1 MGLVKFMSSSAGR
14 LVRIGAGVALI
25 AIGLGAIGGTAG
37 TIIAVVGVVP
47 LLAGVFNVCLL
58 GPLFG
63 AGFRG
68 RAAA

>member
-1 MGLVKFMSSSAGR
+1 MGFVKFMSSSAGR
-14 LVRIGAGVALI
+14 LLRIGAGVALI

-47 LLAGVFNVCLL
+47 LLAGVFNVCLF